1 MFDIEKLQQSFKDY
15 SKDFKK
21 NRKNAMGMLK
31 ELYPIPSNLTD
42 DEKKFFLIWG
52 IDSFP
57 LLSYLRCNDGHFDE
71 YFEKFHYNLN
81 KGISKYD
88 NIKVNSIL
96 FRRVFNDFFIVNEGE
111 LGIFNTPLSTTFDSN
126 SNLDF
131 GNHLIKILAPI
142 GTNGAYIEELMLNG
156 NYSQHLNE
164 WILPKGTI
172 YKTLYKD
179 YSRKLAIIIIMGD
192 VYNAI

>member
-1 MFDIEKLQQSFKDY
+1 M
-15 SKDFKK
+15 
-21 NRKNAMGMLK
+21 
-31 ELYPIPSNLTD
+31 
-42 DEKKFFLIWG
+42 WG

-57 LLSYLRCNDGHFDE
+57 LLSYLRSRDNHVDE
-71 YFEKFHYNLN
+71 YLETFHNTLN

-111 LGIFNTPLSTTFDSN
+111 VGIFNTPLSTTFDSN

-131 GNHLIKILAPI
+131 GDFLIKILAPI
-142 GTNGAYIEELMLNG
+142 GTNGAYIEELMIKG

-164 WILPKGTI
+164 WILPTGTI
-172 YKTLYKD
+172 YKTLYKN
-179 YSRKLAIIIIMGD
+179 YSKKLAIIIIMGD